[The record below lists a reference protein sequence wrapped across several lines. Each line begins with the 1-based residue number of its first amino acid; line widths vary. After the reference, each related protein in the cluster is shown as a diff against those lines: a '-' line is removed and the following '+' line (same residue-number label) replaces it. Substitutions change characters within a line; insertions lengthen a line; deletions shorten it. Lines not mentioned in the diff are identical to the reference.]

1 MSEIIKELKQK
12 YPAEFKEYEQEL
24 LKENIKSVQE
34 GLGILLS
41 IKGVIPETQ
50 DEDE

>member
-1 MSEIIKELKQK
+1 MSETIKELKKK
-12 YPAEFKEYEQEL
+12 YPAEFKTYEQEI
-24 LKENIKSVQE
+24 LKQNIKSVQE

-50 DEDE
+50 DED